1 MKILLTFLALLICF
15 QSLTIADDIS
25 DFEIE
30 GMSIGDSALDFFEKS
45 SILKNTWDYPG
56 SNKYKRV
63 QNDNISFFKLYD
75 AVDFMYETKDKKYI
89 IQSLAGIFL
98 TNNIEQCIKK
108 QNSIVSDLEIS
119 FPNAK
124 KTEQDKTY
132 NDSHWQGSR
141 NIQITFWLD
150 NGIASVHCNDYSTK
164 HGGQDHLAV
173 NLKTNKSNEFLV
185 NDAYN

>member
-1 MKILLTFLALLICF
+1 MRIFLIILILFLNL
-15 QSLTIADDIS
+15 QSWTKADDIR

-30 GMSIGDSALDFFEKS
+30 GMSIGDSALDFFDKP

-63 QNDNISFFKLYD
+63 QNDNISFFELYD
-75 AVDFMYETKDKKYI
+75 AVDFMYKFNDEKYI

-98 TNNIEQCIKK
+98 TKNMKQCIKK
-108 QNSIVSDLEIS
+108 QNSIVSDFEIA
-119 FPNAK
+119 FPNAR
-124 KTEQDKTY
+124 KTEQDKTF

-141 NIQITFWLD
+141 NRQITFWLD
-150 NGIASVHCNDYSTK
+150 TGIASVHCNDYSKK

-173 NLKTNKSNEFLV
+173 NLRTNKSNEFLI
-185 NDAYN
+185 NEAYK

>member
-1 MKILLTFLALLICF
+1 MKIFLSILLFIVGF
-15 QSLTIADDIS
+15 QSWTHADNIS

-45 SILKNTWDYPG
+45 LISKNTWDYPG

-75 AVDFMYETKDKKYI
+75 AVDFMYETNDVKLYNTNI
-89 IQSLAGIFL
+89 GCIF
-98 TNNIEQCIKK
+98 NKNMDQCIKK
-108 QNSIVSDLEIS
+108 QNSIASDLEIA

-124 KTEQDKTY
+124 KTEQDKTF
-132 NDSHWQGSR
+132 NDAHWQGSR
-141 NIQITFWLD
+141 NRQITFWL
-150 NGIASVHCNDYSTK
+150 NTGIASVHCNDYSKK

-173 NLKTNKSNEFLV
+173 NLRTNKANNFLLNE
-185 NDAYN
+185 AYK

>member
-1 MKILLTFLALLICF
+1 MRIFLSILILIFNF
-15 QSLTIADDIS
+15 QSLTVADDIR

-30 GMSIGDSALDFFEKS
+30 GMSIGDSALDFFDKS

-63 QNDNISFFKLYD
+63 QNDNMSFFELYD
-75 AVDFMYETKDKKYI
+75 AVDFMYKSNDEKYI

-98 TNNIEQCIKK
+98 TKNMEQCIKK
-108 QNSIVSDLEIS
+108 QNLIKSDFEIA

-124 KTEQDKTY
+124 KTEQDKTF

-141 NIQITFWLD
+141 NRQITFWLD
-150 NGIASVHCNDYSTK
+150 TGIASVHCNDYSKK

-173 NLKTNKSNEFLV
+173 NLRTNQSNEFLI
-185 NDAYN
+185 NEAYK

>member
-1 MKILLTFLALLICF
+1 MKIILKLLTLVICF

-45 SILKNTWDYPG
+45 SIVKNTWDYPG

-63 QNDNISFFKLYD
+63 QNDNISFFELYD
-75 AVDFMYETKDKKYI
+75 AVDFMYETNDKKYL

-98 TNNIEQCIKK
+98 TINMEQCIKK
-108 QNSIVSDLEIS
+108 QNSIAKDLKIA
-119 FPNAK
+119 FPNAN
-124 KTEQDKTY
+124 KTERDKTY
-132 NDSHWQGSR
+132 NDNHWQGSR
-141 NIQITFWLD
+141 NRQITFWLD
-150 NGIASVHCNDYSTK
+150 NGIASVHCNDYSKK

-173 NLKTNKSNEFLV
+173 NLRTNKSNEFLV
-185 NDAYN
+185 NEAYK